1 MRTKY
6 KPWAKPYLEE
16 HTEVQ
21 VTEEVLSTLDNLYL
35 EIGSGKGQFLV
46 EMSKKNPSRNY
57 LGIER
62 NVTCAGFTAKKLVEE
77 EITNAKLL
85 YMDAEKALSIMK
97 EKSVNI
103 IYLNFSDPW
112 PKTRHHKR
120 RLTSDRFTS
129 LYKKVL
135 KDDGVIIQKT
145 DNLELF
151 DFSIETFKEAGFK
164 IIEEDRNY
172 MLDDEDVLT
181 EYEEDFRSKNLPIYR
196 MKVSL

>member
-16 HTEVQ
+16 HNEVQ

-77 EITNAKLL
+77 EISNAKLL

-129 LYKKVL
+129 LYKRVL

-151 DFSIETFKEAGFK
+151 DFSIETFLEAGFK

>member
-6 KPWAKPYLEE
+6 KPWAKPFLEE
-16 HTEVQ
+16 HNEVQ

-103 IYLNFSDPW
+103 LYLNFSDPW

-135 KDDGVIIQKT
+135 KNDGVIIQKT

-151 DFSIETFKEAGFK
+151 NFSIETFLAAGFK